1 MTEAAQAPNKAPIE
15 ASIRVEAEPRFVW
28 HVLVSRDT
36 VPLWLGALEY
46 APQDSPFFYIQTDA
60 AKRAAG
66 DVSGASQCKIV
77 EAVAPERFTFVWHMA
92 GGQPLAIH
100 FNVAAEGEGAQLS
113 VLVHGFE
120 RYAAEDVGP
129 LRAAHER
136 QWVRKT
142 LPALK
147 AAAEHAAS
155 DPVNAGVET
164 PDSS

>member
-1 MTEAAQAPNKAPIE
+1 MTDAAKTPIE
-15 ASIRVEAEPRFVW
+15 ASIDVDAEPRFVW
-28 HVLVSRDT
+28 HVLVSPDT

-46 APQDSPFFYIQTDA
+46 APRTSPFFYVQTDE

-77 EAVAPERFTFVWHMA
+77 EAVPPERFTFVWYVDA
-92 GGQPLAIH
+92 GRPLAIR
-100 FNVAAEGEGAQLS
+100 FFVAPQGEGARLS

-120 RYAAEDVGP
+120 RYSAEEAGP

-136 QWVRKT
+136 QWVSKT

-147 AAAEHAAS
+147 AAAELAAS
-155 DPVNAGVET
+155 DPVRAGLAT
-164 PDSS
+164 PDAP